1 MGERPLRPIYLLCL
15 VHLEIWPRKIY
26 PTLWSL
32 FKEKLMPND
41 TQIVGYARSKI
52 SVEDIRQKCQPFLK
66 VKSGEE
72 SLADEFWKVNSYVA
86 GAYDTKRDF
95 EMLNQE
101 MSNLEEKIS
110 KVRNRLYYLA
120 LPPSVFASVTSL
132 IKATRM
138 SSAGW

>member
-1 MGERPLRPIYLLCL
+1 M
-15 VHLEIWPRKIY
+15 
-26 PTLWSL
+26 
-32 FKEKLMPND
+32 
-41 TQIVGYARSKI
+41 
-52 SVEDIRQKCQPFLK
+52 
-66 VKSGEE
+66 KSGEE

-110 KVRNRLYYLA
+110 RVRNRLYYLA

-132 IKATRM
+132 IKGFCYITWILRQIVQHICKVM
-138 SSAGW
+138 NSTILKYQKLFVSQR

>member
-1 MGERPLRPIYLLCL
+1 MSHIIVIFGASGDLAKK
-15 VHLEIWPRKIY
+15 KIY
-26 PTLWSL
+26 PALWSL
-32 FKEKLMPND
+32 FKKKLMPND
-41 TQIVGYARSKI
+41 TQIIGYARSPI
-52 SVEDIRQKCQPFLK
+52 SVAEIRQRCQPFYE

-72 SLADEFWKVNSYVA
+72 ALADEFWKVNSYVA
-86 GAYDTKRDF
+86 GSYDTKRDF

-132 IKATRM
+132 IKG
-138 SSAGW
+138 SVI